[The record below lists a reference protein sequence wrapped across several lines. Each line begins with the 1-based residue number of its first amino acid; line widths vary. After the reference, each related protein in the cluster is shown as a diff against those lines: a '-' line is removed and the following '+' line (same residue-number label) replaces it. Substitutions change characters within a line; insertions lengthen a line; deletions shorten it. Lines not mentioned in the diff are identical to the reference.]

1 MNKKKINHAVI
12 MAAGRGLRMMPLTK
26 KIPKAM
32 TPVLN
37 STLIAH
43 AIKNLKKQVKK
54 IHVTVGYKGSLLSS
68 HLIKNNVDTIINSPN
83 KSNSWWIY
91 NSILS
96 NLNEPVLVLTCDN
109 IVNENFSIYIDE
121 FNKKK
126 NCDCLIVSAKPV
138 KNIDGDY
145 IKYDKNLFIKSISR
159 INKTNVYASGIQVI
173 NPYRLNKQT
182 KGKNFLDIWKNLINQ
197 NKIYISKKII
207 KNWYSIDT
215 IEQLKIFNKEI

>member
-1 MNKKKINHAVI
+1 

-32 TPVLN
+32 TPFLN

-43 AIKNLKKQVKK
+43 AIKNLKKQVNK

-68 HLIKNNVDTIINSPN
+68 HLISNNVDTIINSS
-83 KSNSWWIY
+83 KKTNSWWIY
-91 NSILS
+91 NSVLS

-121 FNKKK
+121 FNKRK
-126 NCDCLIVSAKPV
+126 NCECLIVSAKPV

-145 IKYDKNLFIKSISR
+145 LKYDKNLCIKNISR
-159 INKTNVYASGIQVI
+159 NNKSRVYASGIQVI
-173 NPYRLNKQT
+173 NPYLLNNQK
-182 KGKNFLDIWKNLINQ
+182 KGKNFNEIWHHLINQ
-197 NKIYISKKII
+197 KKIHISKKII

-215 IEQLKIFNKEI
+215 LEQLNIFNKNI